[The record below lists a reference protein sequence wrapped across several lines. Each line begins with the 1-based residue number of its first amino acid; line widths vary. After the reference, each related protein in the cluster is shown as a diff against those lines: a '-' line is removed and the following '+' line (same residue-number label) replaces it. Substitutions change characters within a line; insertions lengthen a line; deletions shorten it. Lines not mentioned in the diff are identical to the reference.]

1 MSKFYVVCGSQNL
14 VVTAPSA
21 KHAAL
26 RLMDEALAA
35 HLWIYE
41 DAGLAEQDRHDH
53 LVLEAL
59 LHLGSSVLVSERG
72 LGNCEAGNFGVP
84 ELLSEWHK
92 LMTGISRLLV
102 VAGLDPRRVLPK
114 VIGSKEMP
122 KHPR

>member
-1 MSKFYVVCGSQNL
+1 MSKFYVVCGSLNL

-41 DAGLAEQDRHDH
+41 DAGLAEQERHDH

-59 LHLGSSVLVSERG
+59 LHLGSTVMVSERG
-72 LGNCEAGNFGVP
+72 LGNSEAGNFGVP

-114 VIGSKEMP
+114 VIGKNTS
-122 KHPR
+122 PRYPR

>member
-1 MSKFYVVCGSQNL
+1 MSKFYVVCGSQTL
-14 VVTAPSA
+14 VVSAPSP

-41 DAGLAEQDRHDH
+41 DAGLAEQERHDH

-59 LHLGSSVLVSERG
+59 LHLGTTVHVSERG
-72 LGNCEAGNFGVP
+72 LGNNDAGEFGVP
-84 ELLSEWHK
+84 ELLAEWHK

-114 VIGSKEMP
+114 VIGNKLSNRY
-122 KHPR
+122 PR

>member
-14 VVTAPSA
+14 VVTAPTA

-26 RLMDEALAA
+26 RLMDEVLAT

-59 LHLGSSVLVSERG
+59 LHLGSTVMVSERG
-72 LGNCEAGNFGVP
+72 LGNSEAGNFGVP

-114 VIGSKEMP
+114 VLGKNTSP
-122 KHPR
+122 KYPR

>member
-59 LHLGSSVLVSERG
+59 LHLGSTVMVSERG
-72 LGNCEAGNFGVP
+72 LGNSEAGNFGVP

-114 VIGSKEMP
+114 VIGKNMSP
-122 KHPR
+122 KYPR

>member
-21 KHAAL
+21 RHAAL
-26 RLMDEALAA
+26 RLLDEVLAT

-59 LHLGSSVLVSERG
+59 MHLGTIVLVSERG
-72 LGNCEAGNFGVP
+72 LGHSESGSFEVP

-102 VAGLDPRRVLPK
+102 IAGLDPRRVLPK
-114 VIGSKEMP
+114 VIGNQTHP
-122 KHPR
+122 KNPR

>member
-1 MSKFYVVCGSQNL
+1 MSKFYVTCGSQSL
-14 VVTAPSA
+14 VVTAPSP

-26 RLMDEALAA
+26 RLLDEVLAT

-41 DAGLAEQDRHDH
+41 DAGLDEQDRHDH

-59 LHLGSSVLVSERG
+59 LHLGSAVMVSERG
-72 LGNCEAGNFGVP
+72 LGNNEAGIFEVP
-84 ELLSEWHK
+84 ELLTEWHK

-114 VIGSKEMP
+114 VIGNSLT
-122 KHPR
+122 PRKAR

>member
-1 MSKFYVVCGSQNL
+1 MSKFYVTCGSQNL

-26 RLMDEALAA
+26 RLLDEALAA

-41 DAGLAEQDRHDH
+41 DAGLDEQERHDH

-59 LHLGSSVLVSERG
+59 MHLGTAVLVSERG
-72 LGNCEAGNFGVP
+72 LGNSEAGNFGVP
-84 ELLSEWHK
+84 ELLQEWHK

-114 VIGSKEMP
+114 VIGNKLGP
-122 KHPR
+122 KNPR

>member
-26 RLMDEALAA
+26 RLMDEVLAT

-59 LHLGSSVLVSERG
+59 LHLGSTVMVSERG
-72 LGNCEAGNFGVP
+72 LGNSEAGNFGVP

-114 VIGSKEMP
+114 VLGKNASP
-122 KHPR
+122 KYPR

>member
-1 MSKFYVVCGSQNL
+1 MSKFYVTCGSQNL

-26 RLMDEALAA
+26 RLLDEALGA

-41 DAGLAEQDRHDH
+41 DAGLGEQDRHDH

-59 LHLGSSVLVSERG
+59 MHLGTTVLVSERG
-72 LGNCEAGNFGVP
+72 LGNGEASNFGVP
-84 ELLSEWHK
+84 ELLTEWHK

-102 VAGLDPRRVLPK
+102 VAGLDPSRVLPK
-114 VIGSKEMP
+114 VIGNKVAP
-122 KHPR
+122 KNPR

>member
-1 MSKFYVVCGSQNL
+1 MSKFYVVCGSHNL

-26 RLMDEALAA
+26 RMMDEALAA

-59 LHLGSSVLVSERG
+59 LHLGSTVLVSERG
-72 LGNCEAGNFGVP
+72 VGNSEAGKFGVP
-84 ELLSEWHK
+84 ELLTEWHK
-92 LMTGISRLLV
+92 LMTAISRLLV

-114 VIGSKEMP
+114 VIGNKPSP
-122 KHPR
+122 KNPR

>member
-14 VVTAPSA
+14 IVSAPSA

-26 RLMDEALAA
+26 RLLDEALAA

-41 DAGLAEQDRHDH
+41 DAGLAEQERHDH

-59 LHLGSSVLVSERG
+59 MHLGTTVLISERG
-72 LGNCEAGNFGVP
+72 LGNGEAGNFGVP
-84 ELLSEWHK
+84 ELLAEWHK

-114 VIGSKEMP
+114 VISKKLGP
-122 KHPR
+122 KNPR

>member
-1 MSKFYVVCGSQNL
+1 
-14 VVTAPSA
+14 
-21 KHAAL
+21 
-26 RLMDEALAA
+26 MDEALAT

-59 LHLGSSVLVSERG
+59 LHLGSTVMVSERG
-72 LGNCEAGNFGVP
+72 LGNSEAGNFGVP

-114 VIGSKEMP
+114 VIGKNISP
-122 KHPR
+122 KYPR

>member
-26 RLMDEALAA
+26 RLMDEALAT

-59 LHLGSSVLVSERG
+59 LHLGSTVMVSERG
-72 LGNCEAGNFGVP
+72 LGNSEAGNFGVP
-84 ELLSEWHK
+84 ELLSDWHK

-114 VIGSKEMP
+114 VIGKNTSP
-122 KHPR
+122 KYPR